1 MVTPTHS
8 VTISAGIDAGQPW
21 RRYRPGDDAPAHD
34 PKPRQLDLIRH
45 GAAVA
50 DVGGFAIREAVRE
63 GLREDSDTVLK
74 PGMVISMEPM
84 LTVPAGQP
92 GAGGYR
98 EHDIVFITENGNED
112 ITEYPYG
119 PAFNVVG

>member
-1 MVTPTHS
+1 MPVRQALWS
-8 VTISAGIDAGQPW
+8 GGDADAK
-21 RRYRPGDDAPAHD
+21 RHHRPGDDAPAHD

-50 DVGGFAIREAVRE
+50 DVGGFAIHEAVRE

-74 PGMVISMEPM
+74 PGMVISLEPM
-84 LTVPAGQP
+84 LTMPAGQP
-92 GAGGYR
+92 GAAGYR
-98 EHDIVFITENGNED
+98 EYDIVVITDDGNED

-119 PAFNVVG
+119 PAFIVVG